1 MDASQNPYP
10 HGTDP
15 LRESAADGPRDG
27 SSTLRR
33 AIYDTRS
40 RVAAIQGRGGLFA
53 ENRFLAECEALR
65 DHAVAE
71 GLCSDFPLIDTTP
84 DARGYEHEVWLPEL
98 PPETPQRVLKA
109 TYTDEFG
116 HLPHGISASPIQ
128 YLERLDY
135 QNLIFHDD
143 IRLEGITLMGSCDF
157 FSMRV
162 VTSQPF
168 VNGRPGS
175 QDEIEDFFVSQG
187 FRHIRMKR
195 RNGWYRDEDGLLCSD
210 THGGNLLRSDDGQLI
225 AIDVPVIC
233 LSAAE
238 LAPWLV

>member
-1 MDASQNPYP
+1 LTPPPEHNP

-27 SSTLRR
+27 SSTLCR
-33 AIYDTRS
+33 AIHDTRS
-40 RVAAIQGRGGLFA
+40 RLAAIQGRGGLFA
-53 ENRFLAECEALR
+53 ENQFLAECEALR

-71 GLCSDFPLIDTTP
+71 DLCSEFPLIDTAP
-84 DARGYEHEVWLPEL
+84 DARGYEHEVWLPQM
-98 PPETPQRVLKA
+98 PPGEPQRVLKA
-109 TYTDEFG
+109 TYLDEFG
-116 HLPHGISASPIQ
+116 HLPHGIAASPVQ
-128 YLERLDY
+128 YLERLHY

-143 IRLEGITLMGSCDF
+143 IRLEGILVTGRGHF

-168 VNGRPGS
+168 VNGRPGTAE
-175 QDEIEDFFVSQG
+175 EIKTFFLNQG

-195 RNGWYRDEDGLLCSD
+195 RDGWYRREDGLLCSD
-210 THGGNLLRSDDGQLI
+210 THGGNLLFSAASQLI

-233 LSAAE
+233 LSGAE
-238 LAPWLV
+238 LEPWLV